1 MNPLKKKIMKN
12 RLQQTG
18 LGVILALYLVTF
30 ILPLIYWIIT
40 GKDPIQTW
48 IDFIKKITDNESEH
62 TPDL

>member
-1 MNPLKKKIMKN
+1 MKT